1 MEIKMKMVRPKK
13 TLSVGFELTTKRPD
27 IVDAPCQSVDP
38 ETFFPDPT
46 NLPLIREAKS
56 LCKQCN
62 PETRNECLSFAMTN
76 KIGYGIWGGLTQ
88 DERRNVRRR
97 ENRNESKNSL

>member
-1 MEIKMKMVRPKK
+1 MKMTRPKK

-38 ETFFPDPT
+38 DTFFPDST
-46 NLPLIREAKS
+46 DLVKTDKAKS

-62 PETRNECLSFAMTN
+62 PETIKECLSFAMSN
-76 KIGYGIWGGLTQ
+76 KIAYGIWGGLTAE
-88 DERRNVRRR
+88 ERKNIRRR
-97 ENRNESKNSL
+97 ETRYESKNSI